1 MHLTPAFSGHAT
13 LPTSKFGGPGLAQL
27 SPALCNV
34 AITLIEHSWHQ
45 LHNNLLQHT
54 ALHFSYYRYVD
65 NRFIVHNEHFLPHPA
80 IQTLIHTNFFGD
92 PVELETVEDYHLL
105 GFNIDLQQRT
115 ITYIQPAQP
124 WKIRDHTSAGSQR
137 LALSGLAS
145 RLHSIYTYTFPPHL
159 ATAAAEA
166 LVNLYAQK
174 GHDLQACRRFLRG
187 KEILSPPLVLCADH
201 GVLCVSHPGSKGFP
215 PCHLFTFPPPAGG
228 MAAVSLAMP
237 TKLWDSV
244 GRECGRTFL
253 YLRPKLFS
261 TL

>member
-1 MHLTPAFSGHAT
+1 MAYALDTCIFRACNNTYKQIRGAGIGS
-13 LPTSKFGGPGLAQL
+13 QL

-54 ALHFSYYRYVD
+54 ALHFAYYRYVD
-65 NRFIVHNEHFLPHPA
+65 NLFIVHNEQFLSHPA
-80 IQTLIHTNFFGD
+80 IQTLIHNNFFGD
-92 PVELETVEDYHLL
+92 PVELETVEDFHFL

-115 ITYIQPAQP
+115 ITYIQPTQP

-145 RLHSIYTYTFPPHL
+145 RLHSIYTYTFPPNN

-174 GHDLQACRRFLRG
+174 GHDLHACRRFLRE
-187 KEILSPPLVLCADH
+187 KDP
-201 GVLCVSHPGSKGFP
+201 
-215 PCHLFTFPPPAGG
+215 
-228 MAAVSLAMP
+228 
-237 TKLWDSV
+237 
-244 GRECGRTFL
+244 
-253 YLRPKLFS
+253 FS
-261 TL
+261 TAQSVRRSRLVVCVAPWF